1 MAELERPPVLLAHA
15 ESHVRG
21 AGAGGW
27 CGGGGDFPGLS
38 ARPKSPLGI
47 GSAAD
52 SCLPAALRPARAV
65 PLGEERS
72 RLQSGP
78 AVSGGEDGKQPGVLG
93 QIQIK
98 ARECVSVCLCCLL
111 ACFEETS

>member
-1 MAELERPPVLLAHA
+1 MFGER
-15 ESHVRG
+15 
-21 AGAGGW
+21 
-27 CGGGGDFPGLS
+27 GGGVVWGRRGLPGTFCPSQIASRDRLRCGQLP
-38 ARPKSPLGI
+38 A
-47 GSAAD
+47 
-52 SCLPAALRPARAV
+52 CLPAALRPARAV

-78 AVSGGEDGKQPGVLG
+78 AVSGGEGGKQPGVLG